1 MTLRHTIQSK
11 IANPP
16 KNGGFFL
23 AWFLLNKVIMRTL
36 SLTNSLYDNFL
47 TNWDRAFFEEDYS
60 YWRRDN
66 HVKSSE
72 KENSFE
78 YYIPLAGFKKEDIK
92 ASVSDGLVAILAKK
106 NDSTLSYSFEVPEGG
121 DSSKLSAKHED
132 GLLTV
137 TVGKS
142 EAVKP
147 RNIDIN

>member
-1 MTLRHTIQSK
+1 MKTLNITNHLV
-11 IANPP
+11 ND
-16 KNGGFFL
+16 FFTD
-23 AWFLLNKVIMRTL
+23 WNK
-36 SLTNSLYDNFL
+36 
-47 TNWDRAFFEEDYS
+47 AFFAEDYS